1 MPGYVDVRDVSR
13 FVVFAVDHP
22 EKTDGERYIAAS
34 ACGPPQ
40 AMADILRKALPER
53 AAAID
58 KGTPG
63 DGYLPGY
70 GFPASGNSYDGSKLV
85 RTTGRDYIPFD
96 KTVLDT
102 VESFKNIA

>member
-13 FVVFAVDHP
+13 AVVFAMDHP
-22 EKTDGERYIAAS
+22 EKTNGERYIAAS

-40 AMADILRKALPER
+40 AVADILRKALPER
-53 AAAID
+53 AAVID

-63 DGYLPGY
+63 EGYLPGF
-70 GFPASGNSYDGSKLV
+70 GFPASGNSYDGSKLA
-85 RTTGRDYIPFD
+85 RTTGQDYIPFD

-102 VESFKNIA
+102 VESFKNIV